1 MEHRISMKRSDEAVA
16 CFKKGFSCSQAVCS
30 TYSRELGLDE
40 QTALKISCGLG
51 GGLGHTNG
59 TCGALTGAALVIGL
73 KYGKVTAG
81 DNAAKE
87 TTYAKVNHLVD
98 EFRRRNGSVAC
109 TDLVGYNLS
118 LPEEFAKA
126 KEKKAAATR
135 CPKFI
140 QDAAEILEECLKD

>member
-30 TYSRELGLDE
+30 TYSRELGLDKR
-40 QTALKISCGLG
+40 TALKISCGLG

-98 EFRRRNGSVAC
+98 EFRKRNGSVAC

-126 KEKKAAATR
+126 REKKAAATR

>member
-1 MEHRISMKRSDEAVA
+1 MKRSDEAVA

-30 TYSRELGLDE
+30 TYSRELGLDKR
-40 QTALKISCGLG
+40 TALKISCGLG

-98 EFRRRNGSVAC
+98 EFRKRNGSVAC

-126 KEKKAAATR
+126 REKKAAATR